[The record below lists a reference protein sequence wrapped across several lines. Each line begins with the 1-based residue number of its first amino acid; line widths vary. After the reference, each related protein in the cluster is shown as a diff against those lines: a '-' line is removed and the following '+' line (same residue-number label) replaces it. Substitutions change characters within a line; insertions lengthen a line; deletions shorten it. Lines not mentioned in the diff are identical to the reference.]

1 MATNIKAL
9 RIDRTGSLDVLTIRD
24 VAEPPADQNQVR
36 IRVEAAGVNPSDV
49 GIALGRFPQLVLP
62 RTLGRDFAG
71 TVVDG
76 PANLLGKPV
85 WGTGGG
91 ELGLTRDGAHAEM
104 LAVPVD
110 AVAARPPHLSTH
122 GAAAMGTP
130 FLTAWSSLVNLG
142 RLGPG
147 EWVIVSGA
155 AGSVGTA
162 SVQIAKALGARP
174 IALVQSSDDVSEL
187 ATIGVEAIVRS
198 DRDDLAARVNELT
211 GGAGAQLATNAVG
224 APIFAS
230 LFDALGKDGRMVI
243 FSAAAGKMAELD
255 LFKFYRK
262 RLTFYGL
269 DTASFPLRRVGEILS
284 QINPYIE
291 SGQLREPKVAY
302 TYPLE
307 AAREAYERVHAGG
320 QGKVVIVP

>member
-1 MATNIKAL
+1 M
-9 RIDRTGSLDVLTIRD
+9 
-24 VAEPPADQNQVR
+24 
-36 IRVEAAGVNPSDV
+36 
-49 GIALGRFPQLVLP
+49 
-62 RTLGRDFAG
+62 
-71 TVVDG
+71 
-76 PANLLGKPV
+76 
-85 WGTGGG
+85 
-91 ELGLTRDGAHAEM
+91 
-104 LAVPVD
+104 
-110 AVAARPPHLSTH
+110 
-122 GAAAMGTP
+122 
-130 FLTAWSSLVNLG
+130 
-142 RLGPG
+142 
-147 EWVIVSGA
+147 
-155 AGSVGTA
+155 
-162 SVQIAKALGARP
+162 
-174 IALVQSSDDVSEL
+174 SDDVSEL

-211 GGAGAQLATNAVG
+211 GGAGAQLATNAVD

-243 FSAAAGKMAELD
+243 FSAAAAKMAELD

-284 QINPYIE
+284 RINPYIE

-302 TYPLE
+302 TYSLE

>member
-1 MATNIKAL
+1 MKAL
-9 RIDRTGSLDVLTIRD
+9 RIDRTGSLDVLTVRD
-24 VAEPPADQNQVR
+24 LPEPVAEQSAVR
-36 IRVEAAGVNPSDV
+36 IRVEAAGVNPSDI

-76 PANLLGKPV
+76 PPNLAGKPV

-91 ELGLTRDGAHAEM
+91 ELGLTRDGAHAKM
-104 LAVPVD
+104 LVVPPG
-110 AVAARPPHLSTH
+110 AVASRPSHLSVE

-130 FLTAWSSLVNLG
+130 FLTAWSSLVDLG
-142 RLGPG
+142 RLTSG
-147 EWVIVSGA
+147 EWVIISGA

-198 DRDDLAARVNELT
+198 DRDDLAVRVNELT

-224 APIFAS
+224 SPIFAS

-255 LFKFYRK
+255 MFKFYRK

-269 DTASFPLRRVGEILS
+269 DTASFPLHRVGEILS
-284 QINPYIE
+284 RINPYIE

-302 TYPLE
+302 TFPLDR
-307 AAREAYERVHAGG
+307 ARQAYERVHDGA
-320 QGKVVIVP
+320 QGKVVILP